1 MWLLDCRCLGW
12 TERFWLVVEFA
23 SWGSVG
29 LRSFRDLTVGTLW
42 CGCWIGLSC
51 LGLVVISVC
60 SVGGWVGVVGALCF
74 WIGLL
79 FVVVAADLVCGCYS
93 MVSSCVFSGCHLV
106 GFVLRWFG
114 LVYCVLQGVWIWRGG
129 VWLISWLRWL
139 LVVRLLMAKFVS
151 LGCVDCWELGFK
163 ARFNC

>member
-12 TERFWLVVEFA
+12 AGRFWLVVAFA
-23 SWGSVG
+23 SCGSVG

-51 LGLVVISVC
+51 LGLVMISVC
-60 SVGGWVGVVGALCF
+60 SVGGWVGFVGALCF

-79 FVVVAADLVCGCYS
+79 FVVVAADLVCECYS
-93 MVSSCVFSGCHLV
+93 MVSSCVFRGCRLV

-114 LVYCVLQGVWIWRGG
+114 LD
-129 VWLISWLRWL
+129 L
-139 LVVRLLMAKFVS
+139 LCAPGCLDLSGWGLADFMASLAFGCSVVD
-151 LGCVDCWELGFK
+151 G
-163 ARFNC
+163 